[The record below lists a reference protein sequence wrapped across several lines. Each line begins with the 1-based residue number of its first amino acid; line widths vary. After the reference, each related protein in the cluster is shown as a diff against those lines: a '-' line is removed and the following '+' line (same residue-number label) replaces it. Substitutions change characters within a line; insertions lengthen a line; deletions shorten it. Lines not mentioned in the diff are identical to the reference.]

1 MSIDFN
7 STVKGSLL
15 EGFYPKGWDM
25 DKIDECC
32 SHAPEEI
39 TEKQDF
45 WNDDFHPVSCKTIE
59 EFNVK
64 LGHEIALEI
73 KTARDTDQKLAL
85 ILPVGPM
92 GMYEWVV
99 YFLKKWNVSCEH
111 VTCFNMDEWADGEG
125 NTLDPSNP
133 ASFSMQW
140 NKHFIIR

>member
-59 EFNVK
+59 EFTENSDMK
-64 LGHEIALEI
+64 LLWKLKQPEIQI
-73 KTARDTDQKLAL
+73 KNLL
-85 ILPVGPM
+85 
-92 GMYEWVV
+92 
-99 YFLKKWNVSCEH
+99 
-111 VTCFNMDEWADGEG
+111 
-125 NTLDPSNP
+125 
-133 ASFSMQW
+133 
-140 NKHFIIR
+140 

>member
-25 DKIDECC
+25 AKIDECC

-92 GMYEWVV
+92 GMYEWV
-99 YFLKKWNVSCEH
+99 LR
-111 VTCFNMDEWADGEG
+111 TCNLF
-125 NTLDPSNP
+125 
-133 ASFSMQW
+133 
-140 NKHFIIR
+140 

>member
-1 MSIDFN
+1 MA
-7 STVKGSLL
+7 
-15 EGFYPKGWDM
+15 
-25 DKIDECC
+25 KIDECC

-85 ILPVGPM
+85 IFPVGPM

-99 YFLKKWNVSCEH
+99 YFLKKWNVSCKH

-133 ASFSMQW
+133 ASFQYAMEQA
-140 NKHFIIR
+140 FL